1 MTRYHA
7 RPASRLASCPPSN
20 RPGYGQPAQAAV
32 RAPYGLLAAAA
43 VASLPVWARWPLRL
57 PYLPLAEATV
67 VRLAGDGLV
76 RSIRWVLVPTT
87 EAAA

>member
-1 MTRYHA
+1 MLL
-7 RPASRLASCPPSN
+7 RPPLPL
-20 RPGYGQPAQAAV
+20 PA
-32 RAPYGLLAAAA
+32 RAPYGILAAAA

-76 RSIRWVLVPTT
+76 RGIRWVLTPAT
-87 EAAA
+87 ETAA